1 MEKQILFKQLTDK
14 LMCRLK
20 EKGYSESYIK
30 FSYEI
35 DLRKLKEHLE
45 KNNSTMYTKELGIEF
60 ITITSMGIVGQ
71 NRKNSYKRTIR
82 HLNEILDEDEFRPIC
97 TSSRSLQRFNYAL
110 ALFED
115 DLKKKGLRERTISD
129 RKHGVFYFLNYLETS
144 DITEF
149 EGTKLHLRSCCRG
162 IGREDSSHDP
172 PTDKRNACNDTTM
185 IPEFLD
191 FADDVFS
198 QNIYEAGHSA
208 ALHCSPCILDV
219 HSQMTYEDDYS
230 QLTSYEDD

>member
-1 MEKQILFKQLTDK
+1 MEKQILFKRLTDK

-45 KNNSTMYTKELGIEF
+45 ENNSTMYTKELGIEF
-60 ITITSMGIVGQ
+60 ITITSMEIVCQ

-82 HLNEILDEDEFRPIC
+82 HLNEILDEDEFQPIC

-115 DLKKKGLRERTISD
+115 DLRKKGLRERTISD

-144 DITEF
+144 GITELAKIQPEMIF
-149 EGTKLHLRSCCRG
+149 
-162 IGREDSSHDP
+162 
-172 PTDKRNACNDTTM
+172 NAYNETQK
-185 IPEFLD
+185 E
-191 FADDVFS
+191 
-198 QNIYEAGHSA
+198 N
-208 ALHCSPCILDV
+208 
-219 HSQMTYEDDYS
+219 DYS
-230 QLTSYEDD
+230 VLLYLSF